1 MDVSGWD
8 MIKQTVS
15 GDLGRSH
22 IMTTILSHELY
33 GHVLVPSF
41 THASMHL
48 IHPLIHQSIH
58 SGCRKM
64 MQNKVLSW
72 LDFTSSSTFTTH

>member
-33 GHVLVPSF
+33 GHVLVHSF

-48 IHPLIHQSIH
+48 IHPLIHLFIIH
-58 SGCRKM
+58 
-64 MQNKVLSW
+64 LSPIQ
-72 LDFTSSSTFTTH
+72 

>member
-22 IMTTILSHELY
+22 IMTTIISHEL
-33 GHVLVPSF
+33 
-41 THASMHL
+41 SMTMSWFIHLL
-48 IHPLIHQSIH
+48 IHLLSTVLDTN
-58 SGCRKM
+58 RKM
-64 MQNKVLSW
+64 IFLWEWATYIKRRK
-72 LDFTSSSTFTTH
+72 

>member
-8 MIKQTVS
+8 MIKHTPS

-33 GHVLVPSF
+33 DHILVHSF
-41 THASMHL
+41 IHASMHL
-48 IHPLIHQSIH
+48 IHPLIHLFIYSSVTHPINNA
-58 SGCRKM
+58 M
-64 MQNKVLSW
+64 LS
-72 LDFTSSSTFTTH
+72 TVATH